1 MGTVYRAADLRVGET
16 VALKVLRDVTADSI
30 RRFGKEAEILYQL
43 RHPRIVRYVAHG
55 QTADGKLYIAMEWL
69 SGRTLSQR
77 IKAKPLSLPEAYH
90 VALAASEAVAVAHH
104 AGVLHRDI
112 KPGNIWL
119 VDGEPS
125 RLKLLDFGLARRGA
139 GREALTHTGELL
151 GTPGYIAPEQ
161 ARGSRDIDP
170 RADVFSLGAVFYLC
184 FTGQRA
190 FTGGD
195 ALAVLAKLVLES
207 PQRIGEVR
215 PGLPP
220 ALDALVARMLA
231 KLRDDRPADGAAVLE
246 ELQPMR
252 DAVIGATVDPSGSS
266 ASVEPLLS
274 ITVKEQRV
282 MSLVLARVDID
293 EEQAAERMR
302 ALRVAVEPYGGALD
316 RLIDGSVVV
325 TIAVGRPAEQ
335 AARAGR
341 CALALRTVLGAVPIA
356 LAAGRGLLTQGGVL
370 GEAID
375 RAAELLA
382 LGDVDRVRIDEA
394 AAALMRDRFD
404 LGRDRHG
411 HFLRGIQGE
420 DDYTRKLLGRPT
432 RLVGRSRELRNL
444 EALFEECVSEPVSRA
459 VLVTAPAGV
468 GKSRLR
474 YEFLRRLT
482 QRGVVLDEDG
492 DERPF
497 EIWMGRGDPMSA
509 GAAFGMVAGALRRVI
524 GVRLGEALDRR
535 RRKLLARMRRN
546 LPSSDA
552 QRVAEFIGEL
562 VGTPFDDATSVQLRA
577 ARQDAVLMGDQMRR
591 SFEDFLR
598 AEAAARPI
606 LIVLEDLHWGDRP
619 SLSLLDAAL
628 RNLQDRPFM
637 VLAFAR
643 PEIHQ
648 SFPLLWSERD
658 LQEVRLARLTP
669 KACTKL
675 VRQVLGEDADDEL
688 VARVVER
695 AEGNAFYLEE
705 LIRAAAEGRG
715 ERLPESVLAMVQSR
729 LDALD
734 GQARRILRGASV
746 FGQVFWRDAVAALV
760 GQEAAAD
767 LEHWLADLEEREMV
781 TRRPDSRFRGKREYV
796 FRHALLR
803 EAAYAALTED
813 DRALGHRLAGGW
825 LESVGDEEP
834 VVLAEHFE
842 RGGDA
847 AHATRWYMR
856 AAVQALEGDDL
867 DGAMARAERGVACGA
882 EGMALGELRS
892 LQADAHRWRGEFA
905 EMRARVEVAAENLE
919 TGSARWCKAMGN
931 LAVACRA
938 TADYEGLVAVAHELS
953 ALEPPPVYQP
963 AHAEAAARTAQQL
976 FIIGW
981 ARPADELLRRVEPL
995 TSVLENTHPAVVG
1008 WMENARAFGALYL
1021 GDAGT
1026 YLELSRRSARRFERA
1041 GDVRSGA
1048 NARVHLGFAFLQ
1060 VGAYPEAEVALREAL
1075 VSARRLGLF
1084 NVVAT
1089 AMNNLG
1095 LALAHMGRLEEATA
1109 VEIEAIRLAAS
1120 QQDRRLEGGSHHYLA
1135 IITAMRGDHV
1145 EAARVARDAAIMLHV
1160 APPLRAHAL
1169 ATLARAHLAQGSVT
1183 EARTVA
1189 AEALEQLESLGGIE
1203 EGEAAVRLVYA
1214 EALDQSGKPDQARAH
1229 ISMALARLQ
1238 QRAARISDANWRGR
1252 FLQQVPENRRTLEL
1266 ALAWGAEAAPL
1277 DDVVAEDTYD
1287 DPRPDSAR
1295 PDSARP
1301 DSARPTLVDLPHVS
1315 ATTPSTMPPKP

>member
-1 MGTVYRAADLRVGET
+1 MGTVYRAADLHAGGT
-16 VALKVLRDVTADSI
+16 VALKVLRDVTDDNI
-30 RRFGKEAEILYQL
+30 KRFGTEAEVLHRL

-55 QTADGKLYIAMEWL
+55 QMTDGKLYIAMEWL
-69 SGRTLSQR
+69 SGQTLSR
-77 IKAKPLSLPEAYH
+77 RMKATSLTLSEAYE
-90 VALAASEAVAVAHH
+90 VALALSEAVAVAHH

-125 RLKLLDFGLARRGA
+125 RIKLLDFGLARGGV

-184 FTGQRA
+184 FTGRRA
-190 FTGGD
+190 FTGDD

-207 PQRIGEVR
+207 PARIGEVR

-220 ALDALVARMLA
+220 ALESLVARMLA
-231 KLRDDRPADGAAVLE
+231 KVRDDRPRDGAAVLQ
-246 ELQPMR
+246 ELEPMR
-252 DAVIGATVDPSGSS
+252 DAVVGAKVDPSSRSGSS
-266 ASVEPLLS
+266 LEPLPS
-274 ITVKEQRV
+274 ITVKEQRI
-282 MSLVLARVDID
+282 MSLVLARLDVPD
-293 EEQAAERMR
+293 EQAAERMR
-302 ALRVAVEPYGGALD
+302 ALQTAVEPYGGSLD
-316 RLIDGSVVV
+316 RLIDGSLIV
-325 TIAVGRPAEQ
+325 TVAVGRPAEQ
-335 AARAGR
+335 TARAGR
-341 CALALRTVLGAVPIA
+341 CALALRTILGAAPIA
-356 LAAGRGLLTQGGVL
+356 LAAGRGLKTQGGVL

-375 RAAELLA
+375 RAADLLS
-382 LGDVDRVRIDEA
+382 LGHEDRVRIDEA

-404 LGRDRHG
+404 VGRDPHG
-411 HFLRGIQGE
+411 YFLRGVQGE

-432 RLVGRSRELRNL
+432 KLVGRNRELRNL
-444 EALFEECVSEPVSRA
+444 EALFEECISEPVSRA

-482 QRGVVLDEDG
+482 QQGVVIDEDG
-492 DERPF
+492 DERAF
-497 EIWMGRGDPMSA
+497 QVWMGRGDPMSA

-524 GVRLGEALDRR
+524 GVRLGEPFERR
-535 RRKLLARMRRN
+535 RRKLLARIRRTV
-546 LPSSDA
+546 PSGDA
-552 QRVAEFIGEL
+552 QRVAEFVGEL
-562 VGTPFDDATSVQLRA
+562 IGTPFDDATSVQLRA
-577 ARQDAVLMGDQMRR
+577 ARQDPVVMGDQMRR
-591 SFEDFLR
+591 AFEDFLR
-598 AEAAARPI
+598 AETAQRPV

-619 SLSLLDAAL
+619 SLSLLDAVL
-628 RNLQDRPFM
+628 RNLQERPFM

-648 SFPLLWSERD
+648 SFPGLWAERD

-669 KACTKL
+669 KACATL
-675 VRQVLGEDADDEL
+675 VRQVLGEGASDEL
-688 VARVVER
+688 VERVVGR

-715 ERLPESVLAMVQSR
+715 DRLPESVLAMVQSR
-729 LDALD
+729 LDALH

-760 GQEAAAD
+760 GREGCSDLDHWLSD
-767 LEHWLADLEEREMV
+767 LEDRELV
-781 TRRPDSRFRGKREYV
+781 TRRPDARFRGQTEYV

-803 EAAYAALTED
+803 EAAYAALTEN

-847 AHATRWYMR
+847 AHATRWYMK
-856 AAVQALEGDDL
+856 AAEQALEGDDL

-882 EGMALGELRS
+882 DGEALGELRL
-892 LQADAHRWRGEFA
+892 LQANAHRWRGEFA
-905 EMRARVEVAAENLE
+905 EMRARVEVAAENLD

-938 TADYEGLVAVAHELS
+938 TADYDGLVSVAEELA
-953 ALEPPPVYQP
+953 ALDPPPVYQP

-981 ARPADELLRRVEPL
+981 ARPADDLLRRVEPL
-995 TSVLENTHPAVVG
+995 TPVLENTHPAVVG

-1041 GDVRSGA
+1041 GDVRSEA

-1075 VSARRLGLF
+1075 VAARRLGLF

-1095 LALAHMGRLEEATA
+1095 LALAHTGRLEEATA
-1109 VEIEAIRLAAS
+1109 VETEAIRLAAS
-1120 QQDRRLEGGSHHYLA
+1120 QEDRRLEGGSHHYLA
-1135 IITAMRGDHV
+1135 IITAMRGDHA
-1145 EAARVARDAAIMLHV
+1145 EASRIARHAASMLHV

-1169 ATLARAHLAQGSVT
+1169 ATRARCLLEQGLRD
-1183 EARTVA
+1183 EALTVA
-1189 AEALEQLESLGGIE
+1189 TEALEQLESLGGIE

-1214 EALDQSGKPDQARAH
+1214 EALEHAGKPDQARAH
-1229 ISMALARLQ
+1229 MAVALARLE
-1238 QRAARISDANWRGR
+1238 QRAMRITDVTWRER
-1252 FLQQVPENRRTLEL
+1252 FLNEVAENRRTVEL
-1266 ALAWGAEAAPL
+1266 ARAWGTEAAAIE
-1277 DDVVAEDTYD
+1277 DVVGEDTYD
-1287 DPRPDSAR
+1287 DALPDSAR
-1295 PDSARP
+1295 A
-1301 DSARPTLVDLPHVS
+1301 TLVDLPHVGV
-1315 ATTPSTMPPKP
+1315 TTSSTVPPKP